1 MLLKREN
8 LTTSL
13 TVHKKEAVES
23 SHKRGGAG
31 GGGGAAGMLQNL
43 SSSAV
48 RTVSKQPLA

>member
-13 TVHKKEAVES
+13 TVHKEAVES